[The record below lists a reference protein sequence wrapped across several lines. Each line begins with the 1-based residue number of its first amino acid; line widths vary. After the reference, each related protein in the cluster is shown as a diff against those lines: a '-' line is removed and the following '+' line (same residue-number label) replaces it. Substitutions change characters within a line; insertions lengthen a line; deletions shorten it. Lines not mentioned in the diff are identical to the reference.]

1 MTQEE
6 SLKYDTDKFNDH
18 GNFSF
23 YNKHFSNLIDVRNV
37 LEVGVYNGGSLHF
50 LADYFFNAHIVGVDI
65 HDKSQYNNDRITTIE
80 CNQENRDD
88 LNRIDGEYDLIIDDG
103 GHTMKQQQT
112 TFGVLFGKIR
122 SGGIFVIEDL
132 HTSSDSYP
140 SWKDSNDN
148 ITTLDMVKQ
157 LQSDGVL
164 ISNHITDEERNHI
177 IANVGLIEIF
187 SRTECY
193 TKSVTCVIYKR

>member
-6 SLKYDTDKFNDH
+6 SLKYNTDKFNEH
-18 GNFSF
+18 GYFSF
-23 YNKHFSNLIDVRNV
+23 YNRHFPNLNDVRDV
-37 LEVGVYNGGSLHF
+37 LEVGVYNGGSLDF
-50 LADYFFNAHIVGVDI
+50 LHDYFPNANIVGVDM
-65 HDKSQYNNDRITTIE
+65 HDKSEYNNGRITTIK
-80 CNQENRDD
+80 CNQENRDE
-88 LNRIDGEYDLIIDDG
+88 LNKIDGEYDLIIDDG
-103 GHTMKQQQT
+103 GHTMKQQQI
-112 TFGVLFGKIR
+112 TFGVLFRKIK

-140 SWKDSNDN
+140 SWKDSNDI

-193 TKSVTCVIYKR
+193 TKSVTCVIYKI